1 METTLFKASTIHR
14 FLKWNKD
21 TNKFQVNE
29 YNKSNAK
36 LVIIDEASM
45 LDTILFSSLLNG
57 LRYDTRIIL
66 VGDYNQLPSVS
77 PGEVLKDIIESN
89 IFDIIKLNR
98 LYRQKDDSN
107 IVDLAYDINSGNL
120 DYSLFNKNF
129 DLMFYQADSNNLK
142 DNLIKIVNDY
152 KDIDY
157 HDFQIMAPMYKTLN
171 GINNL
176 NRYMQE
182 LFNPKDS
189 SKGEIIIYDVLYRE
203 GDKVLQLMNMPDDN
217 VYNGDIGI
225 ILEIDTI
232 KREVTIDYD
241 SNIVTFNSSNFSNF
255 TLGYVISIH
264 KSQGS
269 EFKTVV
275 IPILKE
281 YGRMLYRKL
290 IYTGV
295 TRSKQ
300 ELILI
305 GEKIAFD
312 YSVKNN
318 DVDFRKT
325 NLCQKIKDRYS

>member
-1 METTLFKASTIHR
+1 
-14 FLKWNKD
+14 
-21 TNKFQVNE
+21 
-29 YNKSNAK
+29 
-36 LVIIDEASM
+36 M
-45 LDTILFSSLLNG
+45 LTS
-57 LRYDTRIIL
+57 IIL
-66 VGDYNQLPSVS
+66 
-77 PGEVLKDIIESN
+77 
-89 IFDIIKLNR
+89 
-98 LYRQKDDSN
+98 
-107 IVDLAYDINSGNL
+107 
-120 DYSLFNKNF
+120 
-129 DLMFYQADSNNLK
+129 
-142 DNLIKIVNDY
+142 
-152 KDIDY
+152 
-157 HDFQIMAPMYKTLN
+157 
-171 GINNL
+171 
-176 NRYMQE
+176 
-182 LFNPKDS
+182 
-189 SKGEIIIYDVLYRE
+189 
-203 GDKVLQLMNMPDDN
+203 DDN